1 MDKEQIKK
9 YLKNDTAE
17 ITFTKVDGTERTL
30 HCTLQEHIIPV
41 SKKEVVESVEKT
53 SKVDNPNVLSVWDI
67 DNAGWR
73 SFRIDSIK
81 QIYSNHTLVTF

>member
-1 MDKEQIKK
+1 MTKEQIAN
-9 YLKNDTAE
+9 YLKTDTAE

-30 HCTLQEHIIPV
+30 NCTLQESFIP
-41 SKKEVVESVEKT
+41 KREIVEDSTKT
-53 SKVDNPNVLSVWDI
+53 PKADNPNVLSVWDI

-81 QIYSNHTLVTF
+81 EIYSNHNLVTF